1 MCKDDT
7 PVESNMPRG
16 VLSAAMIQTFKQTE
30 NTKYRAQSPVRH
42 HYFFHIKNHGMVTIV
57 FCKKKLDKLFCSK
70 IKKFKK
76 HDCS

>member
-1 MCKDDT
+1 MYKDDT

-57 FCKKKLDKLFCSK
+57 FCKKSWTSFFVQK
-70 IKKFKK
+70 
-76 HDCS
+76 